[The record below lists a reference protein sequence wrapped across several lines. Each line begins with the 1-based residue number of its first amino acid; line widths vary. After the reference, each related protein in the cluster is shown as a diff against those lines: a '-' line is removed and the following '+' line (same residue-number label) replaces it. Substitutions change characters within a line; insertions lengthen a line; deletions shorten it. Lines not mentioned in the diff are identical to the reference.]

1 MGVACKSFLRLRSV
15 LRLRPQPQTSLRLR
29 SDFALSS
36 DFALKLGVGMHQG
49 SSTVNW
55 VWTCRG
61 QGEFDGFELGVGMQR
76 RSLMVDGKNQ
86 IYVIKIKIII
96 IKYLMFTSKIKR
108 GTRRRRRRRRRRTSF
123 PVH

>member
-1 MGVACKSFLRLRSV
+1 MGVACKSFLRLR
-15 LRLRPQPQTSLRLR
+15 LRPSDFALSSDFVLNLRLR

-86 IYVIKIKIII
+86 SVRVNAGV
-96 IKYLMFTSKIKR
+96 SR
-108 GTRRRRRRRRRRTSF
+108 QR
-123 PVH
+123 